1 MVQASVTLDDV
12 RGLIKSMNDILGN
25 QDVQKSL
32 IQTAVNLKD
41 LTGNMNQ
48 LMQVMSTLAVNNQQ
62 DIDNMIKNLSAMTAS
77 MAKAADEIEIMIN
90 DFAGDGETA
99 NNMKVA
105 IANLS
110 ATSESVKKWQLIWK
124 L

>member
-1 MVQASVTLDDV
+1 
-12 RGLIKSMNDILGN
+12 MNDILGN

-62 DIDNMIKNLSAMTAS
+62 DIDNMIK
-77 MAKAADEIEIMIN
+77 KFICN
-90 DFAGDGETA
+90 D
-99 NNMKVA
+99 
-105 IANLS
+105 S
-110 ATSESVKKWQLIWK
+110 
-124 L
+124 

>member
-1 MVQASVTLDDV
+1 
-12 RGLIKSMNDILGN
+12 
-25 QDVQKSL
+25 
-32 IQTAVNLKD
+32 
-41 LTGNMNQ
+41 
-48 LMQVMSTLAVNNQQ
+48 
-62 DIDNMIKNLSAMTAS
+62 MIKNLSAMTAS
-77 MAKAADEIEIMIN
+77 MAKAGHEIEIMIN